1 MGKIVIAGG
10 GMVGMAVA
18 CMLADDGHEVTVLE
32 RDAAPPPPEPGEAF
46 DGWARRGVGQFRL
59 AHWLHPRGTRILR
72 EQVPAAYAAL
82 DEHGGFHFN
91 FMRYVTGLTGSEPD
105 PDVEQFD
112 LLTGRRSTL
121 EWAMAQAAEQH
132 SGVTVRRGDAIDGFT
147 VGDDVLDQVPHV
159 TGLRLAGGDTI
170 DADLV
175 IDATGRRSPTPEW
188 LDAIGATAPIE
199 ESEDSG
205 FAYYGRYFRSDDG
218 SHPAIM
224 GPLLAPYGS
233 FSVLVLP
240 ADNGTWAATLYGLSD
255 DKALR
260 KVRDVEV
267 YERVMQACPLHA
279 HWIDGEPMTDIISMA
294 GVVDRHRQFVV
305 DGMPCA
311 TGVLTVGDAS
321 SCTNP
326 SLGRGITI
334 GLMHAEV
341 LRASVAEHFHDP
353 ATLALDFHHRT
364 EEEIRPWHDATLVVD
379 RRRVNEMRTYLAGGE
394 PEPTPE
400 ERLVDTMAAA
410 MGTDAIARRSMLDI
424 FSCNALPSQV
434 MARPGVAEH
443 VASLVGTVD
452 LTPAPGPDRQQ
463 LEELV
468 G

>member
-1 MGKIVIAGG
+1 
-10 GMVGMAVA
+10 
-18 CMLADDGHEVTVLE
+18 
-32 RDAAPPPPEPGEAF
+32 
-46 DGWARRGVGQFRL
+46 
-59 AHWLHPRGTRILR
+59 
-72 EQVPAAYAAL
+72 
-82 DEHGGFHFN
+82 
-91 FMRYVTGLTGSEPD
+91 
-105 PDVEQFD
+105 
-112 LLTGRRSTL
+112 
-121 EWAMAQAAEQH
+121 
-132 SGVTVRRGDAIDGFT
+132 
-147 VGDDVLDQVPHV
+147 
-159 TGLRLAGGDTI
+159 LAGGDTI